1 MALRVGIVGVTGYVG
16 EELVRILCHHSEVSE
31 ITAASRDF
39 SGTTID
45 RVYPHLRG
53 YAENEILGMEQLGE
67 LIDRSDVVFLA
78 LPHRV
83 SAPVAREVI
92 EKGKKV
98 IDLAA
103 DFRLPEQKVYEEWYQ
118 APHGAPELLKEAVY
132 GLPELFRKD
141 IVGKRLVAN
150 PGCYPTSALLA
161 LAPLLKNELVDTSS
175 VIIDSKS
182 GVSGAGRSAVMSSLF
197 TECNENM
204 KAYGLGTHR
213 HTPEI
218 ACYAG
223 VLAGE
228 EVDVIFTP
236 HLIPLNRGILS
247 TVYAK
252 ISRPLD
258 SCSLRNIY
266 QEFYAGEKGRFVLD
280 DAFCAGYLAADLR
293 RLVEDN
299 GIRVK
304 LSDAAQAAYK
314 LYQSYPDIISA
325 FLDSFSGQRLREIN
339 LAEDLISCSQV
350 DITEVVPVLY
360 EKSPCLFIDSERR
373 S

>member
-266 QEFYAGEKGRFVLD
+266 QEFYAGEEFIQIALDGEMPQTKWVTGTNRCFLGAVVNRDMAVVVSVIDNLVKG
-280 DAFCAGYLAADLR
+280 AAG
-293 RLVEDN
+293 
-299 GIRVK
+299 
-304 LSDAAQAAYK
+304 QAVQNMNLLFNLPENTGLK
-314 LYQSYPDIISA
+314 RPGLYP
-325 FLDSFSGQRLREIN
+325 
-339 LAEDLISCSQV
+339 
-350 DITEVVPVLY
+350 
-360 EKSPCLFIDSERR
+360 
-373 S
+373 

>member
-266 QEFYAGEKGRFVLD
+266 QEFYAGEEF
-280 DAFCAGYLAADLR
+280 
-293 RLVEDN
+293 
-299 GIRVK
+299 IRVALDGEMPETK
-304 LSDAAQAAYK
+304 WVTGTNRCFLGAVVNRDMAVVVSVIDNLVKGAAGQAVQNMNLLFNLPENTGLK
-314 LYQSYPDIISA
+314 RPGLYP
-325 FLDSFSGQRLREIN
+325 
-339 LAEDLISCSQV
+339 
-350 DITEVVPVLY
+350 
-360 EKSPCLFIDSERR
+360 
-373 S
+373 

>member
-16 EELVRILCHHSEVSE
+16 EELVRILCHHPEVSE
-31 ITAASRDF
+31 ITAASKDF
-39 SGTTID
+39 AGTALD

-53 YAENEILGMEQLGE
+53 HAEIEIMGMEDLGE
-67 LIDRSDVVFLA
+67 LIGRSDVVFLA

-83 SAPVAREVI
+83 SAPVAQQVI

-118 APHGAPELLKEAVY
+118 VEHGAPALLKEAVY
-132 GLPELFRKD
+132 GLPELFREEIK
-141 IVGKRLVAN
+141 GKRLVAN

-161 LAPLLKNELVDTSS
+161 LAPLLKKRLVDRSS

-182 GVSGAGRSAVMSSLF
+182 GVSGAGRSLKLGSLF
-197 TECNENM
+197 AECNENM

-218 ACYAG
+218 THYAG

-228 EVDVIFTP
+228 AVDIIFTP
-236 HLIPLNRGILS
+236 HLMPVSRGIIS

-252 ISRPLD
+252 LSSNLD
-258 SCSLRNIY
+258 SCSLRQIY
-266 QEFYAGEKGRFVLD
+266 QDFYADEEFVHVALEGEMPETKWVVGTNRCFLGAVVNREMAVVVSVIDNLVKG
-280 DAFCAGYLAADLR
+280 AAG
-293 RLVEDN
+293 
-299 GIRVK
+299 
-304 LSDAAQAAYK
+304 QAVQNMNLLFELPENTGLQQLG
-314 LYQSYPDIISA
+314 LYP
-325 FLDSFSGQRLREIN
+325 
-339 LAEDLISCSQV
+339 
-350 DITEVVPVLY
+350 
-360 EKSPCLFIDSERR
+360 
-373 S
+373 